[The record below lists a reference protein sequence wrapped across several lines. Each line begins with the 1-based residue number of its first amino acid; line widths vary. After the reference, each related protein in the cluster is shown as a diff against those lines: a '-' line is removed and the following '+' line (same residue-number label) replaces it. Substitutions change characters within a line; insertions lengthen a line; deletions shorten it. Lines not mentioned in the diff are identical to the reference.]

1 MVYLQNPNITQA
13 TVSNFYDS
21 RFHVNFTDIN
31 FRIAWAVENYT
42 NNSIGKDD
50 PYYVEWV
57 AQLYRSI
64 GGVESFTPLPF
75 HKCTEA
81 DYDAF
86 HPPSVSYV
94 SKMKQA
100 KKDRNFYCLDDYS

>member
-1 MVYLQNPNITQA
+1 MVNLQNPNITQA

-57 AQLYRSI
+57 A
-64 GGVESFTPLPF
+64 
-75 HKCTEA
+75 
-81 DYDAF
+81 
-86 HPPSVSYV
+86 
-94 SKMKQA
+94 
-100 KKDRNFYCLDDYS
+100 